1 MITTL
6 SLPDFIHASKD
17 ALVIDVRTP
26 AEFEQG
32 HIIGATNLPLFTN
45 DERVLV
51 GTCYKQQG
59 RQPAILLGF
68 ELIGGRWADY
78 IRDVE
83 SLLAIT
89 QNERKKVFVHCW
101 RGGMRS
107 GAMAW
112 ALTMYGFDVYV
123 LKGGYKMYRR
133 YCVDTFE
140 TRYPIIILSGKTGCA
155 KTATL
160 LEMKKLGEQVI
171 DLEGL
176 AHHQGSS
183 FGSKGNDYQP
193 SQEQFE
199 NTLAH
204 ELRQLDTTKRIWFE
218 NESIVIGR
226 REVPRGIFEQMRKA
240 QIIDMQL
247 PVEERVDFLN
257 DDYGVLDHEFLKES
271 VLKIT
276 KRLGPNETKLSLQAI
291 DENRMKDF
299 IRQVLVYYDKTY
311 QRSQEKRDKTTIHSL
326 SLNTLDPQENAKI
339 LVAHCTHL
347 FGIDVAQFLPAIQTE
362 LSQQSTTN
370 LSYDYTK

>member
-123 LKGGYKMYRR
+123 LKGGYKTYRR

-247 PVEERVDFLN
+247 PIEERVDFLN
-257 DDYGVLDHEFLKES
+257 DDYGVLDKEFLKES

>member
-32 HIIGATNLPLFTN
+32 HMIGATSLPLFTN

-68 ELIGGRWADY
+68 ELIGGRWANY

-89 QNERKKVFVHCW
+89 QNDRKKVFVHCW

-107 GAMAW
+107 SAMAW
-112 ALTMYGFDVYV
+112 ALNMYGFDVYV
-123 LKGGYKMYRR
+123 LKGGYKTYRR

-176 AHHQGSS
+176 VHHQGSS

-240 QIIDMQL
+240 QIIDLQL

-257 DDYGVLDHEFLKES
+257 DDYGVLDKEFLKES

-311 QRSQEKRDKTTIHSL
+311 QRSQEKRDKSTIHSL
-326 SLNTLDPQENAKI
+326 SLHKIDPQENAKI
-339 LVAHCTHL
+339 IIAHCTQL
-347 FGIDVAQFLPAIQTE
+347 FGIDVAQFLTALQTE
-362 LSQQSTTN
+362 PSETSTIN
-370 LSYDYTK
+370 

>member
-68 ELIGGRWADY
+68 ELIGGRWANY

-123 LKGGYKMYRR
+123 LKGGYKTYRR

-204 ELRQLDTTKRIWFE
+204 ELHQLDTTKRIWFE

>member
-32 HIIGATNLPLFTN
+32 HMIGATNLPLFTN

-68 ELIGGRWADY
+68 ELIGGRWANY

-89 QNERKKVFVHCW
+89 QNDRKKVFVHCW

-112 ALTMYGFDVYV
+112 ALNMYGFDVYV
-123 LKGGYKMYRR
+123 LKGGYKTYRR

-176 AHHQGSS
+176 VHHQGSS

-199 NTLAH
+199 NTLAY

-240 QIIDMQL
+240 QIIDLQL

-257 DDYGVLDHEFLKES
+257 DDYGVLDNEFLKES

-311 QRSQEKRDKTTIHSL
+311 QRSQEKRDKSTIHSL
-326 SLNTLDPQENAKI
+326 SLHKIDPQENAKI
-339 LVAHCTHL
+339 NIAHCTQL
-347 FGIDVAQFLPAIQTE
+347 FGIDVAQFLTALQTE
-362 LSQQSTTN
+362 PSETSTIN
-370 LSYDYTK
+370 